1 MKTKEE
7 KIKELE
13 DKVRVT
19 DLTVY
24 EKETFKKSLVKGT
37 ISGMVTFAIPVSV
50 SVASNVFGITLN
62 LNDSNILS
70 MLYEC
75 LSYLPVSVTL
85 GTIGG
90 VLQEAWH
97 LLYADLDIQEMRKL
111 KYFIENKED
120 ITKVTDINILDVKY
134 GTSAISKKEQI
145 NLKRRD
151 LCIKEDKIT

>member
-24 EKETFKKSLVKGT
+24 EKEIFKKSLVKGT
-37 ISGMVTFAIPVSV
+37 ISSVVTFAIPVSV
-50 SVASNVFGITLN
+50 SVASNVFGLTLN

-120 ITKVTDINILDVKY
+120 ITKVADINILDVKY
-134 GTSAISKKEQI
+134 GTSAMDLMDYANKGRSKV
-145 NLKRRD
+145 LK
-151 LCIKEDKIT
+151 

>member
-24 EKETFKKSLVKGT
+24 EKEIFKKSLVKGT
-37 ISGMVTFAIPVSV
+37 ISSVVTFAIPVSV
-50 SVASNVFGITLN
+50 PVASNVFGLTLN

-75 LSYLPVSVTL
+75 LSYLPGSVTL

-120 ITKVTDINILDVKY
+120 ITKVADMNILDVKY
-134 GTSAISKKEQI
+134 STSSMDLKDYANKGRSKVLRNKS
-145 NLKRRD
+145 
-151 LCIKEDKIT
+151 

>member
-24 EKETFKKSLVKGT
+24 EKEIFKKSLVKGT
-37 ISGMVTFAIPVSV
+37 ISSVVTFAIPVSV

-134 GTSAISKKEQI
+134 GTSAMDLMDYANKGRSKV
-145 NLKRRD
+145 LK
-151 LCIKEDKIT
+151 

>member
-24 EKETFKKSLVKGT
+24 ENEIFKKSLVKGT
-37 ISGMVTFAIPVSV
+37 ISSVVTFAIPVSV
-50 SVASNVFGITLN
+50 SVASNVFGLTLN

-111 KYFIENKED
+111 KYFIENKKD
-120 ITKVTDINILDVKY
+120 ITKVADMNILDVKY
-134 GTSAISKKEQI
+134 STSYMDLIDYANKGRSKVLR
-145 NLKRRD
+145 NNS
-151 LCIKEDKIT
+151 

>member
-50 SVASNVFGITLN
+50 SKAFMFLPSLPIILPFISSFGSETT
-62 LNDSNILS
+62 DTV
-70 MLYEC
+70 
-75 LSYLPVSVTL
+75 VS
-85 GTIGG
+85 
-90 VLQEAWH
+90 
-97 LLYADLDIQEMRKL
+97 
-111 KYFIENKED
+111 
-120 ITKVTDINILDVKY
+120 DV
-134 GTSAISKKEQI
+134 
-145 NLKRRD
+145 
-151 LCIKEDKIT
+151 

>member
-24 EKETFKKSLVKGT
+24 EKEIFKKSLVKGT
-37 ISGMVTFAIPVSV
+37 ISSVVTFAIPVSV

-120 ITKVTDINILDVKY
+120 ITKVADINILDVKY
-134 GTSAISKKEQI
+134 GTSAMDLMDYANKGRSKV
-145 NLKRRD
+145 LK
-151 LCIKEDKIT
+151 

>member
-50 SVASNVFGITLN
+50 SVASNVFGINLN
-62 LNDSNILS
+62 LDDSNILS

-120 ITKVTDINILDVKY
+120 ITKVADMNILDVKY
-134 GTSAISKKEQI
+134 GTSAMDLMDYANKGRSKVLR
-145 NLKRRD
+145 NNS
-151 LCIKEDKIT
+151 

>member
-24 EKETFKKSLVKGT
+24 EKETFKKSLAKGT

-120 ITKVTDINILDVKY
+120 ITKVADMNILDVKY
-134 GTSAISKKEQI
+134 GTSAMDLMDYANKGRSKV
-145 NLKRRD
+145 LK
-151 LCIKEDKIT
+151 